1 MGERTGVL
9 LRREGDAGCAAAPW
23 RSALLERLSLRA
35 VLEGWCWWV
44 WWAPVSRSFSR
55 GCDERLLVV
64 LCDQRLMFAA
74 PSRNWPMAP
83 SACWLA
89 ALERRLAAGGG
100 VARWWSVWGLG
111 GSGFGGV
118 SLSDSEAARLTV
130 TTDDDEMDVL
140 RDEVR
145 RCLGAGSGCCSGS
158 AAGVLCIFILPAC
171 WQRPEPAQWG
181 SCLRTN
187 DTLCSAGCRHAAGAG
202 TRAGQA
208 AGGGCGRGTAVT
220 GVLRLLCIVVC
231 SLRSHPRRRESELRH
246 TDGAKTLPQ
255 VGQGY
260 FGAGPGPLALMH
272 CCPCRLAARKRR
284 RLNA

>member
-1 MGERTGVL
+1 
-9 LRREGDAGCAAAPW
+9 
-23 RSALLERLSLRA
+23 
-35 VLEGWCWWV
+35 
-44 WWAPVSRSFSR
+44 
-55 GCDERLLVV
+55 
-64 LCDQRLMFAA
+64 
-74 PSRNWPMAP
+74 
-83 SACWLA
+83 
-89 ALERRLAAGGG
+89 
-100 VARWWSVWGLG
+100 VWGLG

-158 AAGVLCIFILPAC
+158 AAGVLCISILRAC

-208 AGGGCGRGTAVT
+208 AGGGCGRGRGTAVT

-231 SLRSHPRRRESELRH
+231 SLRLHPRRRESELRH

-260 FGAGPGPLALMH
+260 FGPGPGPLALMWPVV
-272 CCPCRLAARKRR
+272 CLSACPKETPLERVDEDGQQRARCQNPLCRSPRR
-284 RLNA
+284 WAS